1 MTTSEPAPRGEVFVA
16 TQKLRFCDTDRL
28 GHVNNAVY
36 GVMCEAGRSELMQAA
51 GLLEPGAGFGVVIA
65 RLELDFLRE
74 MHWPGDIRIET
85 AIHRIGQKS
94 IQLRQHVHQG
104 DTMVAKASSILAVID
119 TTTRRAVPIADSWRA
134 VLARWLVPEF

>member
-1 MTTSEPAPRGEVFVA
+1 MRVAEAAVAEVFVT

-36 GVMCEAGRSELMQAA
+36 GVMCEAGRSELMLLA
-51 GLLEPGAGFGVVIA
+51 GLLEPQSGHGVVIA

-74 MHWPGDIRIET
+74 MNWPGEIRIET

-94 IQLRQHVHQG
+94 IQVHQKLHQDG
-104 DTMVAKASSILAVID
+104 TLVARATSILAVID
-119 TTTRRAVPIADSWRA
+119 TTKRRAVPITEAWRES
-134 VLARWLVPEF
+134 LGRWLVAAF